1 MILFHVPGGRSSL
14 GFPAT
19 VTVPGLS
26 GCRTGDGFPWS
37 EPIATRS
44 APPAELHLAL
54 WAWLSNLSH
63 Q

>member
-1 MILFHVPGGRSSL
+1 MILFHVPGGRWKIV
-14 GFPAT
+14 AW
-19 VTVPGLS
+19 LS
-26 GCRTGDGFPWS
+26 GDGFPWS